1 MAPSFWIEPGRGD
14 GPWGDGQSLKDICQY
29 VKNVG
34 QYLKVIGQYLK
45 DIGQYLKDAGQY
57 LKDRPGGGANHRK
70 TQEKQAISD
79 KCPPGSCAH
88 PLVVGTENGAK
99 SMVFEAKSRPGPPF
113 PRKCYDS

>member
-1 MAPSFWIEPGRGD
+1 M
-14 GPWGDGQSLKDICQY
+14 
-29 VKNVG
+29 KNVG

-45 DIGQYLKDAGQY
+45 GICQYV
-57 LKDRPGGGANHRK
+57 KDRPGGGANHRK

-113 PRKCYDS
+113 PRECYDS